1 MRREG
6 KMIPDM
12 LKQILSNQ
20 VVLAKEIIAL
30 KQEIED
36 IKTTQSTLVKGQS
49 SLETLI
55 ERSNILLR
63 EEARVIASIAEKLE
77 VEPELTDEE
86 IRRQIELQENSL
98 PNYRFGKM

>member
-1 MRREG
+1 
-6 KMIPDM
+6 MIPDM

-36 IKTTQSTLVKGQS
+36 IKTTQSTLVKSQS

>member
-1 MRREG
+1 
-6 KMIPDM
+6 MIPDM

-36 IKTTQSTLVKGQS
+36 IKTTQSTLVKSQS

-63 EEARVIASIAEKLE
+63 EEVRVIASIAEKLE

-86 IRRQIELQENSL
+86 IRHQIELQENSL